1 MCRLTAQNNYIFA
14 LKYKQR
20 AMNSLDNFAIQKP
33 RPLPVI
39 VAVDRSGS
47 MSMEGKIDALNLALK
62 NFVASLQGES
72 NSKAEIQVALYSFG
86 RDTATCDIPLTPV
99 SAITDVPVYE
109 AYGRTPMGMAF
120 NDIKSL
126 LESRDK
132 IPSRAYK
139 PTIVLITDG
148 IPTDNY
154 VGPMESLIKE
164 GRSAKAFRM
173 AMAIGE
179 DADRDMLAEFV
190 SDPEYLISGDK
201 ARDIVKFFKY
211 VTMSVTSRTK
221 SQSPDNPVIPPY
233 PADDIIEF

>member
-1 MCRLTAQNNYIFA
+1 
-14 LKYKQR
+14 
-20 AMNSLDNFAIQKP
+20 MNTLDSFTIQKP

-47 MSMEGKIDALNLALK
+47 MSMEGKIDSLNLALK
-62 NFVASLQGES
+62 NFVASLRSES

-86 RDTATCDIPLTPV
+86 RDTATCDIPLTP
-99 SAITDVPVYE
+99 ATEITDVPVYE

-120 NDIKSL
+120 KEMKNLI
-126 LESRDK
+126 ENRDL

-139 PTIVLITDG
+139 PTIVIITDG
-148 IPTDNY
+148 IPTDDY
-154 VGPMESLIKE
+154 RTHMESLIKD
-164 GRSAKAFRM
+164 GRSSKAFRM

-190 SDPEYLISGDK
+190 SAPEYLVSGDK

>member
-1 MCRLTAQNNYIFA
+1 M
-14 LKYKQR
+14 
-20 AMNSLDNFAIQKP
+20 QKP

-47 MSMEGKIDALNLALK
+47 MGADGKIEALNSALK
-62 NFVASLQGES
+62 NFIASLQGES

-86 RDTATCDIPLTPV
+86 RDTATCDIPLNPAYNI
-99 SAITDVPVYE
+99 SDVPVYE
-109 AYGRTPMGMAF
+109 AYGCTPMGMAF
-120 NDIKSL
+120 KEMKELIEN
-126 LESRDK
+126 RDQ

-139 PTIVLITDG
+139 PTIVIITDG
-148 IPTDNY
+148 IPTDDY
-154 VGPMESLIKE
+154 RIPMDALIKD
-164 GRSAKAFRM
+164 GRSSKAFRM

-179 DADRDMLAEFV
+179 DADKDMLAEFV
-190 SDPEYLISGDK
+190 SDSEFLVSGDK

-221 SQSPDNPVIPPY
+221 SQSPDNPVIPTY

>member
-1 MCRLTAQNNYIFA
+1 
-14 LKYKQR
+14 
-20 AMNSLDNFAIQKP
+20 MNSLDNFAIQKP

-47 MSMEGKIDALNLALK
+47 MSMDGKIDALNLALK

-86 RDTATCDIPLTPV
+86 RDTATCDIPLTPAANIV
-99 SAITDVPVYE
+99 DVPVYE

-120 NDIKSL
+120 KEMKELIEN
-126 LESRDK
+126 RDQ

-139 PTIVLITDG
+139 PTIVIITDG
-148 IPTDNY
+148 IPTDDY
-154 VGPMESLIKE
+154 RSPMEALIKD
-164 GRSAKAFRM
+164 GRSSKAFRM

-190 SDPEYLISGDK
+190 SDPEYLVSGDK

>member
-1 MCRLTAQNNYIFA
+1 MPTLNDFV
-14 LKYKQR
+14 
-20 AMNSLDNFAIQKP
+20 MQKP

-47 MSMEGKIDALNLALK
+47 MGVDGKIDALNMALK
-62 NFVASLQGES
+62 NFVASLQGDS

-86 RDTATCDIPLTPV
+86 QDTATCDISLTSV
-99 SAITDVPVYE
+99 DNITNVPVYE
-109 AYGRTPMGMAF
+109 ADGRTPMGMAF
-120 NDIKSL
+120 KEMKELIENR
-126 LESRDK
+126 EY

-139 PTIVLITDG
+139 PTIVIITDG
-148 IPTDNY
+148 IPTDDY
-154 VGPMESLIKE
+154 RIPMEALIKD
-164 GRSAKAFRM
+164 GRSSKAFRM

-190 SDPEYLISGDK
+190 SDPEYLVSGDK

-211 VTMSVTSRTK
+211 VTMSVTSRTR

-233 PADDIIEF
+233 PADDTIEF